1 MKGDCIATNSVDEE
15 EVSSQ
20 MALRKAR
27 PVHAA
32 LAEAMLAESLR
43 QFSAIDH
50 HIEDVLQRFRFEF
63 WMFASSTVVALEA
76 RQDN

>member
-1 MKGDCIATNSVDEE
+1 MQGDTNSVDEQ

-20 MALRKAR
+20 MALSKAR
-27 PVHAA
+27 PIHAA

-43 QFSAIDH
+43 QFSDIDH
-50 HIEDVLQRFRFEF
+50 PIEDVLQRFRFEV